1 MKTRIEKR
9 KHTSTHTFRYDH
21 YNNER
26 TRLVAPKH
34 AKNESITALAVS
46 SRSEML
52 LCGHKNGCLVL
63 WNLTSFKML
72 HRLLP
77 RKGDTQASCAVQDI
91 VFLNS
96 MRALVLR
103 VSCVATFVQYRT
115 KLLGSGFNVQQSKLL
130 MGEKDTASIA
140 ALDHSSLDSSL
151 ALTIHGSRNM
161 TTLIFQGSMTRI
173 PSSEEQCSGYVAL
186 HSPDPKFP
194 VRCVRAWSFNPCL
207 NSLQHSLQNVLE
219 YLLTHLLTIK

>member
-1 MKTRIEKR
+1 MNTRIEKR
-9 KHTSTHTFRYDH
+9 KHTSTHIFRYDH

-46 SRSEML
+46 PRSEML
-52 LCGHKNGCLVL
+52 LCGHKNGCVVL

-140 ALDHSSLDSSL
+140 ALGSQQCGFISSTHHSRLSKHDD
-151 ALTIHGSRNM
+151 ID
-161 TTLIFQGSMTRI
+161 F
-173 PSSEEQCSGYVAL
+173 SG
-186 HSPDPKFP
+186 
-194 VRCVRAWSFNPCL
+194 
-207 NSLQHSLQNVLE
+207 
-219 YLLTHLLTIK
+219 